1 MACKSTTTAN
11 KIYLKMK
18 KNKKEMGKHWFDQ
31 ISTWREA
38 TVIKM
43 VWYVGMLLIEKV
55 KEPKLNIF
63 LRKV

>member
-1 MACKSTTTAN
+1 
-11 KIYLKMK
+11 MK